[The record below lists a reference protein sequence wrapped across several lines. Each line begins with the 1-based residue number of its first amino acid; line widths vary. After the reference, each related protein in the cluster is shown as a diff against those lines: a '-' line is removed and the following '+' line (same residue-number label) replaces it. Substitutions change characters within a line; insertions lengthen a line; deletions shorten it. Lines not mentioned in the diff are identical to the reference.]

1 MFSNPSFQS
10 RKMII
15 QRKQRARKLDY
26 SPVSIDAFDLISQLP
41 KYIIQHILF
50 FMPPKDTARTS
61 VSSKTWRRA
70 WISLP
75 MCDFSCVLFCLSR
88 QHYETEEFVNRVDE
102 ALVIL
107 KEQKILVRE
116 FKLRMKVRDT
126 IDASCID
133 NWMQLLMKNHIK
145 KLDLGIE
152 GQENIKSYTLPRTI
166 FGAEALSVL
175 KLRVVIP
182 CCVCQSGC
190 GR

>member
-10 RKMII
+10 RKMVI
-15 QRKQRARKLDY
+15 QRKQRVHKLDY

-41 KYIIQHILF
+41 KHIIQHILF
-50 FMPPKDTARTS
+50 FMPSKNAARTS
-61 VSSKTWRRA
+61 VLSKTWRRA

-75 MCDFSCVLFCLSR
+75 MCDFGCVQFCLSR

-107 KEQKILVRE
+107 KEQKVLVRE
-116 FKLRMKVRDT
+116 FKSRMKIRDT

-145 KLDLGIE
+145 
-152 GQENIKSYTLPRTI
+152 IKSLTLELKAKKI
-166 FGAEALSVL
+166 SKAILCLGLFLVL
-175 KLRVVIP
+175 KH
-182 CCVCQSGC
+182 
-190 GR
+190 